1 MRATNWILGVAVCL
15 CVSTG
20 GLFQGEAYART
31 QPPLENLLQ
40 AKTLVLQV
48 KSRVTFLIQ
57 KIAFGGGGGGG
68 PDDDSCHRF
77 LTKRKCMAAGCFWTG
92 NACLSS
98 ATPHPGGTYPDDT
111 YPDSTY
117 PGGTYPD
124 ASIEAFPGVQPDQ
137 PENDVAAN
145 FALQGMGA
153 GLDLLA
159 SDIDH
164 AALAFN
170 QPDFW
175 IYWGQACGRANSLLV
190 ANQAA
195 KVSANIPPPGYVTAA
210 DFIPIDVELLQV
222 KALLMC
228 P

>member
-20 GLFQGEAYART
+20 SLVQGEAYARV
-31 QPPLENLLQ
+31 QPPLENLYQ

-48 KSRVTFLIQ
+48 KSRIAFLIQ
-57 KIAFGGGGGGG
+57 KIAFGGGGR
-68 PDDDSCHRF
+68 PDDNSCHRF

-92 NACLSS
+92 NTCLSS
-98 ATPHPGGTYPDDT
+98 ATPQPDDT
-111 YPDSTY
+111 YPD
-117 PGGTYPD
+117 G
-124 ASIEAFPGVQPDQ
+124 SIEAVPGVQPDL

-159 SDIDH
+159 ADIDH

-175 IYWGQACGRANSLLV
+175 IYWGQACGRANGLLG

-210 DFIPIDVELLQV
+210 DFIPIDMELLQV